1 MFGNFTY
8 LLLLLLFVG
17 LPLLFIAWRWPR
29 ALWRQRRALGWTIL
43 GSLVGGWGWDAI
55 AVRWGIW
62 YFEPAHIANLW
73 FLGLPLEEWI
83 WIAGTTSLFATLT
96 VVLMERPG
104 KV

>member
-17 LPLLFIAWRWPR
+17 LPLLALIWRWPD
-29 ALWRQRRALGWTIL
+29 ALWRQRRALGWTTL
-43 GSLVGGWGWDAI
+43 GSLVGGWAWDAV

-62 YFEPAHIANLW
+62 YFEPAHIAGLW

-83 WIAGTTSLFATLT
+83 WIVGTTGLFAALT
-96 VVLMERPG
+96 VVLMEGQP
-104 KV
+104 